1 MARWLTYL
9 KERSP
14 VALILPIGLAV
25 YVSAQY
31 ATGSA
36 FALVPFLGAMLGIT
50 GWLILARLMDEKKDY
65 QKDLVAHPERPL
77 PRGLLTVPEVE
88 VAIVRSTWA
97 LLGVAGVFA
106 ALGNLQAGI
115 GYAVSV
121 GYLWLMY
128 KEFYVGEWL
137 GEYPIPYAVSH
148 QVVVWPLYAYV
159 FAFFSPSALVS
170 TITLAYGLCTMGSS
184 MSLEITRKLDPNA
197 HPALKTYLVMYGPA
211 KTFALTLVFVALSA
225 YGAQLLGLGKILWP
239 LEALVVV
246 GASTVFWKPDAFK
259 AVEGLSALSS
269 LIHLFGIAIAHAAS
283 LPHSVH
289 TP

>member
-14 VALILPIGLAV
+14 VALILPIGLGV
-25 YVSAQY
+25 YFSAQF
-31 ATGSA
+31 ATASS
-36 FALVPFLGAMLGIT
+36 FALIPFLGAMIGIT
-50 GWLILARLMDEKKDY
+50 GWMVLARLMDEKKDY

-88 VAIVRSTWA
+88 VAIVRGTWA
-97 LLGVAGVFA
+97 LLAVAAAFA
-106 ALGNLQAGI
+106 VLGNPQAGI
-115 GYAVSV
+115 GYAASV
-121 GYLWLMY
+121 AYLWLMY

-159 FAFFSPSALVS
+159 FAFFSGSALVS
-170 TITLAYGLCTMGSS
+170 QVTLAYGLCTMGSS

-225 YGAQLLGLGKILWP
+225 YGAQLLGLGKVLWP
-239 LEALVVV
+239 LQALVVV
-246 GASTVFWKPDAFK
+246 GASTVFWKPNAFK

-269 LIHLFGIAIAHAAS
+269 LVHLFGIAIAHAAS